1 MFDPN
6 TPNKPNRRLVHHRQ
20 IDAKSYKRDDGL
32 WDLEAEMTD
41 LKGADFQLAV
51 MLRRQGEPIHKMR
64 LSVTINE
71 EMDILACQVQF
82 LGVPYPGYCEQ
93 IEPSYQQLVGLN
105 LQRGFRAAVK
115 ERLGGLQGCTHV
127 SELTNVLPTVAFQGF
142 VNEIPASSLEYD
154 PQTNPEK
161 IIPPQFNGCH
171 SLNTEWEVVRQYHPT
186 WYQHSAGTKDN
197 PSE

>member
-1 MFDPN
+1 
-6 TPNKPNRRLVHHRQ
+6 
-20 IDAKSYKRDDGL
+20 
-32 WDLEAEMTD
+32 
-41 LKGADFQLAV
+41 
-51 MLRRQGEPIHKMR
+51 
-64 LSVTINE
+64 
-71 EMDILACQVQF
+71 VQF

-93 IEPSYQQLVGLN
+93 IEASYQQLVGLN

-186 WYQHSAGTKDN
+186 WYRHSAGTKDN